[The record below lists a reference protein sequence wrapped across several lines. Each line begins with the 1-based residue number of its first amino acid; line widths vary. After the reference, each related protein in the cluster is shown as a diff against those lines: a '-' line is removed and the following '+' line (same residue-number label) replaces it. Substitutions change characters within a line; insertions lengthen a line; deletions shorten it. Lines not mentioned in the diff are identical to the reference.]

1 MRLGPTAILILAF
14 LAMRSTDIF
23 SENYA
28 FDKIKSDF
36 LEKAAGFKKIDVSL
50 FETALSASG
59 KSNELSIHGSD
70 DASADLDYVPNYPIP
85 VAFSLGYNG
94 LTFLGSYGEGDQ
106 SNDYA
111 IESQCYA
118 FQGFYYTGYLGLD
131 VYYEKYSGFYL
142 DGLPYDPGNA
152 YPNLELTTKTLNLYV
167 KLKGEASLR
176 ELKDP
181 RKTEKPFDFQYA
193 TFIMPYVSMHSIKS
207 PSLLLP
213 ASYSTIYPALTNLT
227 YMNLGSVGCAWGIVT
242 PIYAWRF
249 YLIPAFSLGFGYPF
263 FDTDAE
269 LKSAY
274 DIKVNLKVRLGYY
287 SKHMEIE
294 MAVGND
300 SDAITSLDSDE
311 MVQFH
316 SLNIDFGIKARL

>member
-1 MRLGPTAILILAF
+1 MRTRPAAILILAF
-14 LAMRSTDIF
+14 LAMRSPGV
-23 SENYA
+23 SPENYA
-28 FDKIKSDF
+28 FERIKNDLLDKV
-36 LEKAAGFKKIDVSL
+36 EGFRKIDLGL

-70 DASADLDYVPNYPIP
+70 DGSADLDYVPNYPIP
-85 VAFSLGYNG
+85 IAFSLGYNG
-94 LTFLGSYGEGDQ
+94 LTLLGSYGEGEQ
-106 SNDYA
+106 SNEYD

-118 FQGFYYTGYLGLD
+118 FQGFYYTDYLGLD
-131 VYYEKYSGFYL
+131 LYYEKYSGFYL

-152 YPNLELTTKTLNLYV
+152 YPNLELTTKTLNFYL

-176 ELKDP
+176 DLKDP
-181 RKTEKPFDFQYA
+181 GMTEKPFAFTHA
-193 TFIMPYVSMHSIKS
+193 TFIMPYASLHGIKS

-213 ASYSTIYPALTNLT
+213 ASYRTIYPALKDLT
-227 YMNLGSVGCAWGIVT
+227 YMNLGSVGCAWGIVA

-249 YLIPAFSLGFGYPF
+249 YLIPAFSVGLGYPF

-269 LKSAY
+269 LKYAY
-274 DIKVNLKVRLGYY
+274 DIKVNLKVRLGYR
-287 SKHMEIE
+287 SKHLGIE

-300 SDAITSLDSDE
+300 SDAITSFDSDE

-316 SLNIDFGIKARL
+316 SLNIDFGIQARL